1 MINFRQRWA
10 VVWVAVCLAFG
21 ARTNAQEAPG
31 QTAPE
36 TPPSTQQSTPSVPQS
51 PPPAVTYPP
60 ADSTPVEPISIEL
73 FYWLT
78 RATPVLRGGK
88 ADLNT
93 VPGSLD
99 FPGRSKYSPGGVISI
114 PAGRGN
120 ALRVSYFQTI
130 GTGNT
135 TAATDLNLFSA
146 SYSQGDYLATQYKL
160 RNVKISYDFLSYP
173 TPLGDSNWRFR
184 TLWEVQYT
192 SVKTTIDAPLKPIS
206 VDSSGN
212 LIPNTGTGDRW
223 FIFPTL
229 GAAVDKTWAKRFTV
243 EAKAT
248 GFGIP
253 HRAAIWD
260 AEASARYQISRVDVI
275 AGYRGFYFK
284 TSPQGDQYV
293 RGTLSGAYVGIR
305 YSMR

>member
-1 MINFRQRWA
+1 MGRRVGGGLSCVRCSHECTREPQVRPHRKHR
-10 VVWVAVCLAFG
+10 LARNK
-21 ARTNAQEAPG
+21 AR
-31 QTAPE
+31 
-36 TPPSTQQSTPSVPQS
+36 
-51 PPPAVTYPP
+51 PAVP
-60 ADSTPVEPISIEL
+60 AGFASRRHLPAGNSTPVEPISIEL

-120 ALRVSYFQTI
+120 ALRISYFQTI

-135 TAATDLNLFSA
+135 TAATDLNLFST

-160 RNVKISYDFLSYP
+160 RNVKISYDFVYP

-206 VDSSGN
+206 VDSSRNPDIEHRYGRPMVH
-212 LIPNTGTGDRW
+212 L
-223 FIFPTL
+223 
-229 GAAVDKTWAKRFTV
+229 
-243 EAKAT
+243 
-248 GFGIP
+248 P
-253 HRAAIWD
+253 H
-260 AEASARYQISRVDVI
+260 AR
-275 AGYRGFYFK
+275 RG
-284 TSPQGDQYV
+284 G
-293 RGTLSGAYVGIR
+293 R
-305 YSMR
+305 